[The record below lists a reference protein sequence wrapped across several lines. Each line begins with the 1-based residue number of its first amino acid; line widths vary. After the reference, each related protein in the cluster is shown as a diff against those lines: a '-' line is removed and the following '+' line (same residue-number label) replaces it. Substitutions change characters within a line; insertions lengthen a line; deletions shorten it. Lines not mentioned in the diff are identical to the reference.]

1 LSRKREQMINVPL
14 WSVVVVCLMA
24 GAGLGFGIGT
34 GHGARSMCK
43 VWIQTEVDLGW
54 VEVEEED
61 DE

>member
-1 LSRKREQMINVPL
+1 MINVPL

-24 GAGLGFGIGT
+24 GAGLGFGIGI

-43 VWIQTEVDLGW
+43 VWTQTAVEMGL